1 MIFVSMT
8 AENDEKLPDLILNSI
23 TEKCV
28 AKFYESQPKYTKKSK
43 STEIQSNFHFAFC
56 KNFDYIC
63 EKLPF
68 LSKFENRLW

>member
-56 KNFDYIC
+56 
-63 EKLPF
+63 
-68 LSKFENRLW
+68 